1 MEYPF
6 IMIFGYVSP
15 VPELAPMV
23 NGGGIVSM
31 LHVAAIVCL
40 SASFSGIF
48 QGTGLLDGIHGK
60 LETFARRFGNYP
72 ATLLSAIITS
82 LISCSQ
88 TLAVILTSQLCGTLN
103 KDKEQFAEDLEDT
116 AIVIPAVIP
125 WSIACAIV
133 LAAHQ
138 RRPRIHSLCL
148 LPVPAAALEADSYD
162 LFAPQQK
169 QVKNIR
175 NFLHHRI
182 SLVLQ

>member
-1 MEYPF
+1 
-6 IMIFGYVSP
+6 
-15 VPELAPMV
+15 
-23 NGGGIVSM
+23 M

-133 LAAHQ
+133 LAATSAPSH
-138 RRPRIHSLCL
+138 PFLCL